1 MLYFTEHSLKTLD
14 ISYWRFR
21 LQFVGSIQEK
31 WQRAGKQ
38 PSANRLV
45 DCMASLTG
53 GAQNMV
59 GPKLNSAAM
68 LYAAKRND
76 YERVKIL
83 FRYGYRLERVEKI
96 TDPLKR
102 IELFKAITSPAYI
115 IATLENVNDVSSE
128 FFCPVKKC
136 FEYACEASQK
146 AKSMPEYKREYQEIE
161 HR

>member
-1 MLYFTEHSLKTLD
+1 MTK
-14 ISYWRFR
+14 I
-21 LQFVGSIQEK
+21 
-31 WQRAGKQ
+31 AG
-38 PSANRLV
+38 
-45 DCMASLTG
+45 G

-59 GPKLNSAAM
+59 GPKMNSAAI

-83 FRYGYRLERVEKI
+83 FRYGYRLERMDKI

-115 IATLENVNDVSSE
+115 IATLENVNDVSSD

-136 FEYACEASQK
+136 FDFACEASQK

-161 HR
+161 HRYINEQHSSQ